1 MSGCQQ
7 LANNDNRARSAREKF
22 AAIDKRR
29 AEEDVG
35 IGELCA
41 SAGVTRE
48 AWRLIAKGLRE
59 PRASTLRKLRRG
71 LDRLLADTID
81 PRR

>member
-1 MSGCQQ
+1 MSANQQ
-7 LANNDNRARSAREKF
+7 LANNDNRAGSAREKF
-22 AAIDKRR
+22 EAIDKRR
-29 AEEDVG
+29 SAEDVG

-41 SAGVTRE
+41 AAGVTRE
-48 AWRLIAKGLRE
+48 AWRLIAKGMRE
-59 PRASTLRKLRRG
+59 PRAATLRKLRRG